1 MKRRF
6 LSLLLCLLMVFA
18 LPISSHAITGTSE
31 GIVTYGQ
38 SKPSKAWNWSDGA
51 YQFSGHGNMSDLYSN
66 YYFTGAKK
74 FEITVR
80 NYHSEKLTVKLL
92 KRQTGVDWSASTKKI
107 DGGKNMTWSVSVDSS
122 SEYILKFYAPSNFT
136 GSIKKIS

>member
-51 YQFSGHGNMSDLYSN
+51 YQFSGHG
-66 YYFTGAKK
+66 
-74 FEITVR
+74 IC
-80 NYHSEKLTVKLL
+80 LTYIQIIISRVL
-92 KRQTGVDWSASTKKI
+92 KS
-107 DGGKNMTWSVSVDSS
+107 
-122 SEYILKFYAPSNFT
+122 LK
-136 GSIKKIS
+136 